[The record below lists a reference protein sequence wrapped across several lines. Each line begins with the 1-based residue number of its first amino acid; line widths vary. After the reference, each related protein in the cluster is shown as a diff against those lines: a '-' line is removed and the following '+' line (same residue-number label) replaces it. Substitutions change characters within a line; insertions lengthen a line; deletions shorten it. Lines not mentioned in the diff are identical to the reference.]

1 MKTEIK
7 RIPVKL
13 AGEVGVRYGSEPLS
27 FGVPFAEGAFPAGS
41 RLRAVRA
48 DGHELPLQT
57 APMATWKKDLH
68 DVKWLLADL
77 QADPAVD
84 GETVFLEPVQS
95 DPSDPSDRTDQ
106 KRSLVNITTSNG
118 NGILTV
124 DTGALRLK
132 LRTDYARWRLRENT
146 SPFAGCQIKTADG
159 WRDVWQGAGLLLYM
173 KDQHGNLYTSE
184 GICPAPRIVVEEQG
198 ALRVCLLVTGHLYSP
213 QGVRFCPYQLR
224 IHLYA
229 GKAHLRIFHTFV
241 FDQDPTRIQLKAI
254 GLKVFAK
261 TGDGAVAAVGG
272 EGATAHFNRNLTP
285 DVNGY
290 ATMGAIGCDQARD
303 CPNPANTTSGELS
316 ILQTDDL
323 HYVARLNEQPFGA
336 GDKAMGWAS
345 LSGSES
351 SALAGIRDFWQ
362 EYPKGFAVSSA
373 GIDIRIWPEDAPQP
387 LSFLSPFDEP
397 PIDFR
402 GTRDEEEIKRLL
414 AENPTAPLSLRQFG
428 TDDVK
433 WIEDVMA
440 RLAPGRKM
448 SYNDFMGPF
457 TGIGTAKTTEIV
469 LRFAE
474 GQTSNADAAAFGAAV
489 QEPLVGIVD
498 PGYLCGTDVFGRFLP
513 AGHPQFEELDRELTA
528 FHDRI
533 HVRPIQRARR
543 YGMFMHGHM
552 INAHSPSTPDAVHN
566 LYINSDEPEKAL
578 RYVGPFGN
586 EAADS
591 VQWVWSQFLRS
602 GRRCDLRWAQLASR
616 ATADTSFVH
625 AFPNHEEN
633 VGCIHYHGPHVW
645 HNALNRSH
653 SNVGGIA
660 MDYYVTGNRRLR
672 DVILEAADG
681 LADNKLEPCG
691 IVGCFAPISRE
702 FVIPVAILMEAYQIT
717 WHEKYGTPAE
727 RSLNW
732 FLRTVRT
739 PGLIPGHVFTRGPRG
754 DQAEVEGQTGC
765 PCCNDDQMWMPAM
778 RLFPSKALTDFILAQ
793 ARTHIVYDLTGDPE
807 MAAAALGA
815 REFVGAI
822 RNGGNPGIYHHS
834 ACDWVPRSLKIVA
847 LAAEK
852 DPGFWEYARKW
863 AEEQKANPK
872 PVPPQ
877 PPEVEGRIQ
886 LGALSTE
893 PHPAGGDTSIG

>member
-1 MKTEIK
+1 MKKKETK

-13 AGEVGVRYGSEPLS
+13 AGEAGVRYGSEPMT
-27 FGVPFAEGAFPAGS
+27 FGVPFAEGALPAGS

-48 DGHELPLQT
+48 DGKELPLQT
-57 APMATWKKDLH
+57 VHMTTWKKDLG
-68 DVKWLLADL
+68 DVKWMVADI

-84 GETVFLEPVQS
+84 GDTVFLEYPVAADAS
-95 DPSDPSDRTDQ
+95 GRVAKTDNSGP
-106 KRSLVNITTSNG
+106 KPAITISNA
-118 NGILTV
+118 NGMMTV
-124 DTGALRLK
+124 DTGVLRLK
-132 LRTDYARWRLRENT
+132 LRVDYERWRLREST

-173 KDQHGNLYTSE
+173 KDQHGNHYTSE

-213 QGVRFCPYQLR
+213 QGLRFCPYKLR

-229 GKAHLRIFHTFV
+229 GKADLRIFHTFV

-272 EGATAHFNRNLTP
+272 EGAAAHFSRNLTP

-290 ATMGAIGCDQARD
+290 STMGAIGCDQVRVR
-303 CPNPANTTSGELS
+303 PNPANTTSGQLS
-316 ILQTDDL
+316 ILQFDDL
-323 HYVARLNEQPFGA
+323 HYAARLNDQPLGA
-336 GDKAMGWAS
+336 GGKAMGWAS
-345 LSGSES
+345 LSGPEASVV
-351 SALAGIRDFWQ
+351 AGIRDFWQ

-397 PIDFR
+397 PINFN
-402 GTRDEEEIKRLL
+402 GTRDEAEIKRLL
-414 AENPTAPLSLRQFG
+414 AENPTAPLELRRFG

-433 WIEDVMA
+433 WIEDVVA

-448 SYNDFMGPF
+448 SYSDFMGPF
-457 TGIGTAKTTEIV
+457 TGIGTAKTTEVV
-469 LRFAE
+469 LRFGA
-474 GQTSNADAAAFGAAV
+474 GPVSNAEAAAFGATV

-513 AGHPQFEELDRELTA
+513 AGHPKFEELDRELTA
-528 FHDRI
+528 FHERI
-533 HVRPIQRARR
+533 HIRPIQRARR
-543 YGMFMHGHM
+543 YGMFMYGHM
-552 INAHSPSTPDAVHN
+552 INAHSPSCPDAVHN
-566 LYINSDEPEKAL
+566 HYINSDEPEKAL

-645 HNALNRSH
+645 HNGLNRSH

-691 IVGCFAPISRE
+691 IITCFAPISRE

-739 PGLIPGHVFTRGPRG
+739 PGFFPSHVFTRGPRG
-754 DQAEVEGQTGC
+754 DHAEVEGEGLGVT
-765 PCCNDDQMWMPAM
+765 CNEDQMLMPAL
-778 RLFPSKALTDFILAQ
+778 RLFPSKALKDFIVANGR
-793 ARTHIVYDLTGDPE
+793 ANMSYDLTGDRE
-807 MAAAALGA
+807 MAASAVRVRDMADN
-815 REFVGAI
+815 F
-822 RNGGNPGIYHHS
+822 RNGGNPGIYWHS
-834 ACDWVPRSLKIVA
+834 ACDWVPRSLKLVA
-847 LAAEK
+847 LAEEK
-852 DPGFWEYARKW
+852 DPGFWKW
-863 AEEQKANPK
+863 AEKWIKEQKANPK
-872 PVPPQ
+872 PPRPT
-877 PPEVEGRIQ
+877 PPEVKGRIS
-886 LGALSTE
+886 LGVLSTE
-893 PHPAGGDTSIG
+893 PFDG

>member
-1 MKTEIK
+1 MRDHKQ
-7 RIPVKL
+7 RIPVTL
-13 AGEVGVRYGSEPLS
+13 VGESGVRYAQEPMT
-27 FGVPFAEGAFPAGS
+27 FGVSFAEGAFPSGS
-41 RLRAVRA
+41 HLRAVTA
-48 DGHELPLQT
+48 DGRELPLQT
-57 APMATWKKDLH
+57 SVMTTWKKDLK
-68 DVKWLLADL
+68 DVKWLLADI

-84 GETVFLEPVQS
+84 GEAVFLEYPASAKSSDES
-95 DPSDPSDRTDQ
+95 DPSDKSDRSDATAAMT
-106 KRSLVNITTSNG
+106 IATA

-124 DTGALRLK
+124 DTGVLRLK
-132 LRTDYARWRLRENT
+132 MRADYERWRLRENT

-198 ALRVCLLVTGHLYSP
+198 ALRVCLLVTGHLYSA
-213 QGVRFCPYQLR
+213 QGLRFCPYKLR

-229 GKAHLRIFHTFV
+229 GKADLRIFHTFV

-272 EGATAHFNRNLTP
+272 EGATAHASRNLTP

-290 ATMGAIGCDQARD
+290 ATMGAIGCDHVRD
-303 CPNPANTTSGELS
+303 RPNSANTTSGQLS
-316 ILQTDDL
+316 ILQSDDL
-323 HYVARLNEQPFGA
+323 HYAARLNDQPFGA
-336 GDKAMGWAS
+336 GAKSLGWAS
-345 LSGSES
+345 LSGPEASVV
-351 SALAGIRDFWQ
+351 AGIRDFWQ

-402 GTRDEEEIKRLL
+402 GTRDEEKIKRLL
-414 AENPTAPLSLRQFG
+414 AENPTAPLSLKQFW

-474 GQTSNADAAAFGAAV
+474 GQIPTADAAAFGATV
-489 QEPLVGIVD
+489 QEPLAGIVD
-498 PGYLCGTDVFGRFLP
+498 PGYLCGTDVFGPFLP

-528 FHDRI
+528 FHERI
-533 HVRPIQRARR
+533 HVKPIQRARR
-543 YGMFMHGHM
+543 YGMFMYGHM
-552 INAHSPSTPDAVHN
+552 INAHAPSCPDAVHN

-578 RYVGPFGN
+578 RYIGPFGN

-645 HNALNRSH
+645 HNGLNRSH

-691 IVGCFAPISRE
+691 IVSCFAPISRE
-702 FVIPVAILMEAYQIT
+702 FIIPVAILLEAYQIN

-739 PGLIPGHVFTRGPRG
+739 PGFLPNHVFTRGPRG
-754 DQAEVEGQTGC
+754 DHAEVEGEC
-765 PCCNDDQMWMPAM
+765 HDVACNTDQMLTPAL
-778 RLFPSKALTDFILAQ
+778 RLFPSKALRDFIVD
-793 ARTHIVYDLTGDPE
+793 RTNPDDLMSERE

-815 REFVGAI
+815 RDFAGAI
-822 RNGGNPGIYHHS
+822 RNAGNPGIYHHS
-834 ACDWVPRSLKIVA
+834 ACDWVPRCLKLAA

-852 DPGFWEYARKW
+852 DPGFWKW
-863 AEEQKANPK
+863 AEKWTKEQKANPK
-872 PVPPQ
+872 PPRPM
-877 PPEVEGRIQ
+877 PPEVKGRVQ

-893 PHPAGGDTSIG
+893 PHPAGG

>member
-1 MKTEIK
+1 MSKAMSKAMNKTMPK
-7 RIPVKL
+7 ALNRIPVKL
-13 AGEVGVRYGSEPLS
+13 AGETGVRYGREPMS

-41 RLRAVRA
+41 CLRAVRA
-48 DGHELPLQT
+48 DGQELPLQT
-57 APMATWKKDLH
+57 APMATWKKDLK
-68 DVKWLLADL
+68 DVKWMLADI

-84 GETVFLEPVQS
+84 GETVFLEYSAKDASPTPQLSV
-95 DPSDPSDRTDQ
+95 
-106 KRSLVNITTSNG
+106 TSSNCS
-118 NGILTV
+118 GILTV

-132 LRTDYARWRLRENT
+132 LRTDYERWRLRENT
-146 SPFAGCQIKTADG
+146 SPFAGCQIKTSEG

-173 KDQHGNLYTSE
+173 KDQHGNLYTSL
-184 GICPAPRIVVEEQG
+184 GICPAPKIVIEECG
-198 ALRVCLLVTGHLYSP
+198 PLRVCVLITGHLTSA
-213 QGVRFCPYQLR
+213 QGVRFCPYKLR

-229 GKAHLRIFHTFV
+229 GKADMRIFHTFI

-254 GLKVFAK
+254 GLNVFAK

-272 EGATAHFNRNLTP
+272 EGATAHFSRNLTP

-290 ATMGAIGCDQARD
+290 ATMGAIGCDQVRAR
-303 CPNPANTTSGELS
+303 PNPANTTSGQLS
-316 ILQTDDL
+316 ILQSDDL
-323 HYVARLNEQPFGA
+323 HYTARLNDQPLGA
-336 GDKAMGWAS
+336 AGKATGWAS
-345 LSGSES
+345 LSGPES
-351 SALAGIRDFWQ
+351 SVLAGIHDFWQ

-414 AENPTAPLSLRQFG
+414 AENPTAPLSLRQFH

-474 GQTSNADAAAFGAAV
+474 GQTSNTDAAAFGAAV

-498 PGYLCGTDVFGRFLP
+498 PGYLCGTDVFGGFLP

-528 FHDRI
+528 FHERI
-533 HVRPIQRARR
+533 HVKPIQRARR
-543 YGMFMHGHM
+543 YGMFMYGHM

-625 AFPNHEEN
+625 AYPGHEEN

-645 HNALNRSH
+645 HNGLNRSH

-691 IVGCFAPISRE
+691 IITCFAPISRE
-702 FVIPVAILMEAYQIT
+702 FIIPVAILLEAYQIN
-717 WHEKYGTPAE
+717 WHEKYGTPAA
-727 RSLNW
+727 RSINW

-739 PGLIPGHVFTRGPRG
+739 PGFYPAHVFTRGPRG
-754 DQAEVEGQTGC
+754 DHAEVEGEGRGV
-765 PCCNDDQMWMPAM
+765 CCNEGQMMGPAM
-778 RLFPSKALTDFILAQ
+778 RLFPSKALRDFIA
-793 ARTHIVYDLTGDPE
+793 ANGGTNPDDVTSERE
-807 MAAAALGA
+807 MAATAAGISGLA
-815 REFVGAI
+815 NSF
-822 RNGGNPGIYHHS
+822 RNGGNPGLYWHS
-834 ACDWVPRSLKIVA
+834 ACDWAPRSMKLAA

-852 DPGFWEYARKW
+852 DPGFWDW
-863 AEEQKANPK
+863 AEKWTKEQKANPK
-872 PVPPQ
+872 PPRPM
-877 PPEVEGRIQ
+877 PPEVKGRIQ

-893 PHPAGGDTSIG
+893 PHPA

>member
-1 MKTEIK
+1 MSDKTL

-13 AGEVGVRYGSEPLS
+13 AGEAGVRYGNEPVS
-27 FGVPFAEGAFPAGS
+27 FGVPFAEGAFPVGS
-41 RLRAVRA
+41 RLRAVRV
-48 DGHELPLQT
+48 DGKELPLQT
-57 APMATWKKDLH
+57 IQMATWKKDLK

-84 GETVFLEPVQS
+84 GDTAFLEF
-95 DPSDPSDRTDQ
+95 DPAGKDDRSG
-106 KRSLVNITTSNG
+106 KPAISISNA
-118 NGILTV
+118 NGIMTV
-124 DTGALRLK
+124 DTGVLRLK
-132 LRTDYARWRLRENT
+132 MRMDYARWRLRENT

-159 WRDVWQGAGLLLYM
+159 WRDVWQGTGLLLYM

-184 GICPAPRIVVEEQG
+184 GVCPAPRIEVEEQG
-198 ALRVCLLVTGHLYSP
+198 ALRVCLLVCGHLYSA
-213 QGVRFCPYQLR
+213 QGLRFCPYKLR

-229 GKAHLRIFHTFV
+229 GKADLRIFHTFV

-272 EGATAHFNRNLTP
+272 EGATAHANRNLTP

-290 ATMGAIGCDQARD
+290 ATMGVIGCDEVRVR
-303 CPNPANTTSGELS
+303 PNSPNTTSGQLS
-316 ILQTDDL
+316 ILQSDDL
-323 HYVARLNEQPFGA
+323 HYAAKLNDQPFGA
-336 GDKAMGWAS
+336 GAKAMGWAS
-345 LSGSES
+345 LSGPEASVV
-351 SALAGIRDFWQ
+351 AGIRDFWQ

-387 LSFLSPFDEP
+387 LSFLSPYDEP
-397 PIDFR
+397 PIDFH

-414 AENPTAPLSLRQFG
+414 AENPTAPLELRRFG

-448 SYNDFMGPF
+448 NYNDFLGPH
-457 TGIGTAKTTEIV
+457 TGIGAAKTTEVV
-469 LRFAE
+469 LRFSA
-474 GQTSNADAAAFGAAV
+474 GPVSNADAAAFGAAV

-513 AGHPQFEELDRELTA
+513 AGHPRFEELDRELTA
-528 FHDRI
+528 FHEWI
-533 HVRPIQRARR
+533 HIRPIQRARR
-543 YGMFMHGHM
+543 YGMFMYGHM
-552 INAHSPSTPDAVHN
+552 INAHSPAAPDAVLN

-625 AFPNHEEN
+625 ASPNHEEN

-645 HNALNRSH
+645 NNGLNRSH

-691 IVGCFAPISRE
+691 VVGCFAPISRE

-739 PGLIPGHVFTRGPRG
+739 PGFFPTHVFTRGPRG
-754 DQAEVEGQTGC
+754 DHAEVEGESQGVT
-765 PCCNDDQMWMPAM
+765 CNEDQMLMPAL
-778 RLFPSKALTDFILAQ
+778 RLFPSKALKDFIIANG
-793 ARTHIVYDLTGDPE
+793 RSHISYDLTGDRE
-807 MAAAALGA
+807 MAASAVRT
-815 REFVGAI
+815 REFVASI
-822 RNGGNPGIYHHS
+822 RNGGNPGIYWHS
-834 ACDWVPRSLKIVA
+834 ACDWVPRSLKLVA
-847 LAAEK
+847 LAEEK
-852 DPGFWEYARKW
+852 DPGFWEW
-863 AEEQKANPK
+863 AEKWIAEEKANPK
-872 PVPPQ
+872 PKPPM
-877 PPEVEGRIQ
+877 PEKVKGRIQ

-893 PHPAGGDTSIG
+893 RHLA

>member
-1 MKTEIK
+1 M

-13 AGEVGVRYGSEPLS
+13 AGETGVRYGCEPLS

-48 DGHELPLQT
+48 DGQELPLQT
-57 APMATWKKDLH
+57 TQVTTWKKDLR

-84 GETVFLEPVQS
+84 GETVFLESVL
-95 DPSDPSDRTDQ
+95 SDPSDRTDQ
-106 KRSLVNITTSNG
+106 EKPLAAITTSNR

-124 DTGALRLK
+124 DTGVLRLK
-132 LRTDYARWRLRENT
+132 MRMDYERWRLRENT

-159 WRDVWQGAGLLLYM
+159 WRDVWQGTGLLLYM

-198 ALRVCLLVTGHLYSP
+198 ALRVCLLVTGHLYSA
-213 QGVRFCPYQLR
+213 QGLRFCPYKLR

-229 GKAHLRIFHTFV
+229 GKADLRIFHTFI

-272 EGATAHFNRNLTP
+272 EGATAHAGRNLTP
-285 DVNGY
+285 GVNGY
-290 ATMGAIGCDQARD
+290 ATMGAIGCDQVRER
-303 CPNPANTTSGELS
+303 PNPADTTSGQLS
-316 ILQTDDL
+316 IVQTDDL
-323 HYVARLNEQPFGA
+323 HYAADLNGQPFGA
-336 GDKAMGWAS
+336 GAKSLGWAS
-345 LSGSES
+345 LSGPEVSVV
-351 SALAGIRDFWQ
+351 AGIRDFWQ

-387 LSFLSPFDEP
+387 LSFLSPYDEP
-397 PIDFR
+397 PINFN
-402 GTRDEEEIKRLL
+402 GTRDEAEIKRLL
-414 AENPTAPLSLRQFG
+414 AENPTAPLELRSFR

-469 LRFAE
+469 LRFSA
-474 GQTSNADAAAFGAAV
+474 GPVSHADAAAFGATV

-498 PGYLCGTDVFGRFLP
+498 PGYLCGTDVFGRFLA

-528 FHDRI
+528 FHERI
-533 HVRPIQRARR
+533 HVKPIQRARR
-543 YGMFMHGHM
+543 YGMFMYGHM
-552 INAHSPSTPDAVHN
+552 INAHSPSCPDAIHN

-625 AFPNHEEN
+625 AFPGHEEN

-645 HNALNRSH
+645 HNGLNRSH
-653 SNVGGIA
+653 SNVGSFA
-660 MDYYVTGNRRLR
+660 TDYYITGNRRLR

-691 IVGCFAPISRE
+691 IVGCFAPIARE
-702 FVIPVAILMEAYQIT
+702 FVIPVAILMEAYQLT

-739 PGLIPGHVFTRGPRG
+739 PGFFPTHVFTRGPLG
-754 DQAEVEGQTGC
+754 DHAEVEGESRDVI
-765 PCCNDDQMWMPAM
+765 CNEDQMLIPA
-778 RLFPSKALTDFILAQ
+778 LLHFPSKALRDFVVANGRSHL
-793 ARTHIVYDLTGDPE
+793 VYGFAGTPE
-807 MAAAALGA
+807 MAAAAAGIRGLA
-815 REFVGAI
+815 NSF
-822 RNGGNPGIYHHS
+822 RNGGNPGLYMHS
-834 ACDWVPRSLKIVA
+834 ACDWAPRSMKIAA
-847 LAAEK
+847 LAAQK
-852 DPGFWEYARKW
+852 DPGFWAWAEKW

-872 PVPPQ
+872 PRPPM
-877 PPEVEGRIQ
+877 PAEMKGRIQ

-893 PHPAGGDTSIG
+893 PHPVADHSRRG

>member
-1 MKTEIK
+1 MTTQAK
-7 RIPVKL
+7 RIAVRL
-13 AGEVGVRYGSEPLS
+13 AGEPGVPYGKEPLT
-27 FGVPFAEGAFPAGS
+27 FGVPFAEGDLPAGA
-41 RLRAVRA
+41 RPRAVRA
-48 DGHELPLQT
+48 DGTEIPLQT
-57 APMATWKKDLH
+57 AEVTTWKKDLKH
-68 DVKWLLADL
+68 VKWLLADI

-84 GETVFLEPVQS
+84 GERIFLEYPA
-95 DPSDPSDRTDQ
+95 PSESSAPSDRSD
-106 KRSLVNITTSNG
+106 RSDRTGAITVSMAD
-118 NGILTV
+118 GILTV

-132 LRTDYARWRLRENT
+132 MRTDYERWRLRENT
-146 SPFAGCQIKTADG
+146 SPFAGCRIKTADG

-184 GICPAPRIVVEEQG
+184 GICPAPRTVVEEQG
-198 ALRVCLLVTGHLYSP
+198 PLRVCLLVTGHLYSS
-213 QGVRFCPYQLR
+213 QGLRFCPYKLR

-229 GKAHLRIFHTFV
+229 GKADLRIFHTFV

-272 EGATAHFNRNLTP
+272 EGAAAHFSRNLTP

-290 ATMGAIGCDQARD
+290 ATLGAIGCDQVRER
-303 CPNPANTTSGELS
+303 PNPANTTSGQLS
-316 ILQTDDL
+316 ILQADDL
-323 HYVARLNEQPFGA
+323 HYAARLNDQLFGA
-336 GDKAMGWAS
+336 GGKATGWAA
-345 LSGSES
+345 LSGPE
-351 SALAGIRDFWQ
+351 AGVAAGIRDFWQ
-362 EYPKGFAVSSA
+362 EYPKGYAVSSA

-397 PIDFR
+397 PVDFR

-414 AENPTAPLSLRQFG
+414 AENPTAPLSLRQFR

-448 SYNDFMGPF
+448 SYNDFLGSF

-469 LRFAE
+469 LRFSA
-474 GQTSNADAAAFGAAV
+474 GPISNAEAAAFGAAV
-489 QEPLVGIVD
+489 QEPLAGIVD

-513 AGHPQFEELDRELTA
+513 AGHPQFEEMDRELTA
-528 FHDRI
+528 FHERI

-543 YGMFMHGHM
+543 YGMFMYGHM

-566 LYINSDEPEKAL
+566 LYINGDEPEKAL

-591 VQWVWSQFLRS
+591 VQWVWGQFLRS

-625 AFPNHEEN
+625 AFPGHEEN
-633 VGCIHYHGPHVW
+633 VGCIHYHGPQVW

-691 IVGCFAPISRE
+691 IVSCFAPIARE
-702 FVIPVAILMEAYQIT
+702 FVIPVAILMEAYQLA

-732 FLRTVRT
+732 FLRAVRT
-739 PGLIPGHVFTRGPRG
+739 PGFMPEHVFTRGPRG
-754 DQAEVEGQTGC
+754 DRAEVEGETFS
-765 PCCNDDQMWMPAM
+765 PTCNDDQMLMPAL

-793 ARTHIVYDLTGDPE
+793 AKHGRRGHLAYDLTGDPE
-807 MAAAALGA
+807 IAAAALMGT
-815 REFVGAI
+815 RDYVGAF

-834 ACDWVPRSLKIVA
+834 ACDHVPRGMKIVA

-852 DPGFWEYARKW
+852 DPGFWEWAKKW
-863 AEEQKANPK
+863 AEERKANPK
-872 PVPPQ
+872 PPPPK
-877 PPEVEGRIQ
+877 PPERKGRIS

-893 PHPAGGDTSIG
+893 PHRG